1 MNSDEKIAIEKSR
14 EYIVSK
20 SNQIVQKSRYD
31 FTLAE
36 QRTIAFICSKIKP
49 IEALDRAKGT
59 PFQLEYEFN
68 ILDYVRTCG
77 LQDNGKLY
85 EEVKATLKNLSDK
98 SMWLQQEDGSEVLV
112 RWLAKVRTNKRS
124 GIAKI
129 KIDEDLAPYLFDL
142 KEKFLSYGLK
152 NILNMKSQY
161 SIRLYELLKS
171 YYDMKVGQTDRRKPS
186 EKSYKPKKIS
196 WTVELEEFKKLLMVD
211 TVKSYAR
218 YPSFRQKVLDVAQK
232 EINELTDINVYFEQI
247 TKGRKVIK
255 LKIDIVAK
263 LPMEK
268 MLTSCHNDELLGAY
282 KLSAEEQTEK
292 MQLVMQEVQK
302 ISTYTGVSEEAA
314 YDLFLNGYDVPSEL
328 DGQKIAF
335 SESELT
341 PDLLTN
347 LAENNV
353 RSVKV
358 MSDESI
364 VAGYMNYLHK
374 QKKDNKF

>member
-1 MNSDEKIAIEKSR
+1 M
-14 EYIVSK
+14 VSK

-31 FTLAE
+31 FTLSE
-36 QRTIAFICSKIKP
+36 QRTIAYICSKIKP

-85 EEVKATLKNLSDK
+85 EEVKATLKGLRDK
-98 SMWLQQEDGSEVLV
+98 SMWLTLPDGSETTVG
-112 RWLAKVRTNKRS
+112 WLAKATTNKRS

-171 YYDMKVGQTDRRKPS
+171 YYDMKVGQTDHREQI

-196 WTVELEEFKKLLMVD
+196 WTVDLEEFKKLLMVD
-211 TVKSYAR
+211 TVKSYDR

-232 EINELTDINVYFEQI
+232 EINELTDINVYFEPI

-268 MLTSCHNDELLGAY
+268 RLAKCKNDEKFG
-282 KLSAEEQTEK
+282 
-292 MQLVMQEVQK
+292 
-302 ISTYTGVSEEAA
+302 
-314 YDLFLNGYDVPSEL
+314 
-328 DGQKIAF
+328 
-335 SESELT
+335 
-341 PDLLTN
+341 
-347 LAENNV
+347 
-353 RSVKV
+353 KV
-358 MSDESI
+358 T
-364 VAGYMNYLHK
+364 
-374 QKKDNKF
+374 